1 MMFKNSFKLLMAK
14 FSTLWELLLYYII
27 VCAILFALIFPF
39 SSTIMES
46 LQVGGHL
53 DKLYKCAINF
63 NVSVN
68 LFSWFKLLYVSLV
81 GVFFNFLAMFST
93 HTFLAIYISIV
104 VFYVMPFL
112 FGLAKL
118 PLEESLFGYMS
129 SLTRYGFFHSF
140 IRKFSKSARLSLFKT
155 LICLPINLLFVYIF
169 SLTLKVTNFG
179 AEFAIASPFIAVAVM
194 CILASL
200 KTTIFAGWV
209 PACVVYNCNMFVGL
223 GKGFKAVFRRFW
235 RAFSTALVMM
245 IIIFAVNYL
254 FSSFAFIIN
263 IPVSIMLLNIFE
275 MVMFY
280 GSQGMRYYVDLDT
293 IVTPKKLEEIDSF
306 RKIKDII

>member
-14 FSTLWELLLYYII
+14 FSTLWELVLYYII
-27 VCAILFALIFPF
+27 VCAILFAFIFPF
-39 SSTIMES
+39 SGTLIEN

-53 DKLYKCAINF
+53 ENLYKCAINF

-68 LFSWFKLLYVSLV
+68 LFSWFKILYVSLV
-81 GVFFNFLAMFST
+81 GVFYNFIAMLGT
-93 HTFLAIYISIV
+93 NTLLGIYVLV
-104 VFYVMPFL
+104 VLFFIIPFL

-118 PLEESLFGYMS
+118 PLEESLYGYMS

-140 IRKFSKSARLSLFKT
+140 IRKFPKSARLSLFRT

-169 SLTLKVTNFG
+169 VLALKVTTFG
-179 AEFAIASPFIAVAVM
+179 GVFAMVSPFIAVAAM

-200 KTTIFAGWV
+200 KATLFAGWI

-223 GKGFKAVFRRFW
+223 AKGFKAVFRRFW
-235 RAFSTALVMM
+235 RSLSTALVMM
-245 IIIFAVNYL
+245 VIIFAVNYL
-254 FSSFAFIIN
+254 FSSFAFIIS
-263 IPVSIMLLNIFE
+263 IPISIMLLNIFE

-293 IVTPKKLEEIDSF
+293 IVTPKKLEELDSF
-306 RKIKDII
+306 SKIKDLI